1 MLETA
6 IIRIYYE
13 NDCCEPLYGELFSK
27 DAEIIINIP
36 QQSKEWH
43 EQRKYRVTALL
54 DWRVFIGSRIYELFT
69 YSKNEWENKSKKY
82 FYGGSFHNKYTKH
95 GVKFESDAKEAFIAQ
110 TSFHVVDCGMVVSN
124 SNPWLGYSPDGVIF
138 ESGRPVALLEVKCL
152 YEGATKT
159 ITEVLEKCRFI
170 GKRGNAYSLREK
182 HKYYAQVQLG
192 IIGFTIRHRF

>member
-6 IIRIYYE
+6 IIRIDYE

-43 EQRKYRVTALL
+43 EQRKYRVT
-54 DWRVFIGSRIYELFT
+54 GSRIYELFT

-82 FYGGSFHNKYTKH
+82 FYRGSLHNKYTKH
-95 GVKFESDAKEAFIAQ
+95 GVKFESEPKEAFIAQ

-138 ESGRPVALLEVKCL
+138 
-152 YEGATKT
+152 
-159 ITEVLEKCRFI
+159 
-170 GKRGNAYSLREK
+170 
-182 HKYYAQVQLG
+182 
-192 IIGFTIRHRF
+192 